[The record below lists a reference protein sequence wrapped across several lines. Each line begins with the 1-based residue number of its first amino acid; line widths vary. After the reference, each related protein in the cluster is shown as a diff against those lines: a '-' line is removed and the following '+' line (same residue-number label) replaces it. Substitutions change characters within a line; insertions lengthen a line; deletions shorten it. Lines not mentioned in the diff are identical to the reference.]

1 MRNIY
6 IGGLDIL
13 NFVQSKGVITD
24 LLEGKDVIAMLP
36 TGRGKSM
43 CYQLPWLMQEGTVLV
58 VSPLLS
64 LMEDQV
70 TQLKY
75 VVKNRVI
82 AFNSFR
88 TLQEKEKR

>member
-43 CYQLPWLMQEGTVLV
+43 CYQLPGLMQEGTVLV

-75 VVKNRVI
+75 VVK
-82 AFNSFR
+82 
-88 TLQEKEKR
+88 TE